1 MMESQEIPVVN
12 LEYGKPFVADA
23 PDRLNEELIFAKQN
37 GTRVVKFIHG
47 YGSSGKGGR
56 IKAAV
61 QEELELRKN
70 WGDILTFVRG
80 EDFSPFTQ
88 TGRELLYTYPA
99 SAKDD
104 DYCRGNPGVSI
115 VVLW

>member
-1 MMESQEIPVVN
+1 MEPVEIPTVN
-12 LEYGKPFVADA
+12 LEYGKPYVADA
-23 PDRLNEELIFAKQN
+23 LERLNEELIYAKQS
-37 GTRVVKFIHG
+37 GARVVKFIHG

-70 WGDILTFVRG
+70 WGDILTFVKG
-80 EDFSPFTQ
+80 EDFSPFTK
-88 TGRELLYTYPA
+88 TGRELLYTCPF
-99 SAKDD
+99 SAKDS